1 VTGAGPAPLSVKGVC
16 LDAGGRVL
24 VCRNWRREWEL
35 PGGRPELGEELPA
48 CLVREV
54 KEETGLLVDVR
65 ELVSA
70 YPFEVLEGRWVN
82 VVAYGCEPRPA
93 RPLHTS
99 GEHVQVAFKHLGE
112 LSRREFP
119 DGYRDAAR
127 LWQERRAMSHN

>member
-1 VTGAGPAPLSVKGVC
+1 MTGGGPAPLSVKGVC

-35 PGGRPELGEELPA
+35 PGGRPELGEDLPA
-48 CLVREV
+48 CLRREIE
-54 KEETGLLVDVR
+54 EETGLRVDVR
-65 ELVSA
+65 ALVTA
-70 YPFEVLEGRWVN
+70 YPFEVLQGRWVTI
-82 VVAYGCEPRPA
+82 VAYGCAPRAA
-93 RPLHTS
+93 RRLHTS
-99 GEHVQVAFKHLGE
+99 GEHVHVAFKHLAE